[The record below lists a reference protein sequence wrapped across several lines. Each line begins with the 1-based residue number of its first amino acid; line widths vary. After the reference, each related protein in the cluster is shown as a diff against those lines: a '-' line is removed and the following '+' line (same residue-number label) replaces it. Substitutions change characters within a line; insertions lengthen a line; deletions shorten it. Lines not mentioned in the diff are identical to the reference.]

1 MYLFD
6 KEQLI
11 LNVWDKKY
19 FFNKNIIKKVL
30 DDNENSWSSISIY
43 SPCIEKIRL
52 ESTSHKMTFI
62 ILQDQIV
69 IYYAVDNWSIGDSV
83 VLSPIPNILDSIIKI
98 YYQHIFLEPCNNS
111 YILENRHQKI
121 IKFQDLYRFR
131 FPYPP
136 KVATI
141 SETKK

>member
-83 VLSPIPNILDSIIKI
+83 VLSHTFNINCSLSNRYMMYSFLVYFIIYLLTRYKMI
-98 YYQHIFLEPCNNS
+98 
-111 YILENRHQKI
+111 
-121 IKFQDLYRFR
+121 
-131 FPYPP
+131 
-136 KVATI
+136 V
-141 SETKK
+141 